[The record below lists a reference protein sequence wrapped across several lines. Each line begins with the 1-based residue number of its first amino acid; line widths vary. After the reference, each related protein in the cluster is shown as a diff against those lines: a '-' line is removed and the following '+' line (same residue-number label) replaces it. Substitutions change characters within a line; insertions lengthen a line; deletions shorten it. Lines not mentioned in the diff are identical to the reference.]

1 MLDSVR
7 MGILWAL
14 SFYHDQLTTLLNMW
28 RECCKENTQV
38 LWTQQ
43 LTLIINTCKNCVH
56 FHFTTDTQPNS
67 TGKDLNIARTTPASS
82 CVLLRA
88 EEWSTQKVFT
98 QWFWLW
104 VMICEILSHWLDIFL
119 SWCRHATQQW
129 IEPNYQWQNVVVF
142 FLPCF
147 SFAFLEIKM
156 ELKLLPPCEF
166 SHHILRLVQMCINC
180 FHSAQRKCLFNC
192 VSDFNK
198 KYLYS
203 VLY

>member
-14 SFYHDQLTTLLNMW
+14 SFYHDQLTTLLNMR
-28 RECCKENTQV
+28 RECCK
-38 LWTQQ
+38 
-43 LTLIINTCKNCVH
+43 
-56 FHFTTDTQPNS
+56 
-67 TGKDLNIARTTPASS
+67 GKRTTPASS